1 MQLKTIPISFKWVL
15 KAKDKG
21 AEVIH
26 VDPRFTRTSA
36 RSSMYAP
43 LRSGTDIAFLGG
55 MIKYILD
62 HDLYFKDYVLSYTN
76 AAFLVNPKFSFNDGL
91 FSGYD
96 AQKHAYD
103 KSSWSFQKDGKG
115 LIKRDDTLKNPHCVF
130 QLMKKHYDRYDLKKV
145 SSITGTPEADLLA
158 VYKSFAATGKP
169 DKAGTMHVR
178 PRPDPAYLWRVQNI
192 ARHVHRCS
200 SCSATSASPAA
211 ASTPC
216 AASPTSR
223 GPPTTPCCRITCP
236 ATCKAPQCFAGR
248 RWSSTSRAPRPRPA
262 NPQSL
267 NWMSNTGK
275 YATSLMRAFYP
286 EGGTPENGFGYDYLP
301 KLDDGQ
307 DASVMMHDRRHVCE
321 ARSRASPVW
330 ARTPRAASRIPIRSG
345 RRCRT
350 LNWMVH
356 VNIFDN
362 ETASFWKRPR
372 PRSQEGEDRSASCFP

>member
-1 MQLKTIPISFKWVL
+1 MTNHWIDLQHSDCILIQGSNAAENHPISFKWVL

-103 KSSWSFQKDGKG
+103 KSSWSFQKDDKG

-158 VYKSFAATGKP
+158 VYKAFAATGKP
-169 DKAGTMHVR
+169 DKAGTIMYALGQCHHSV
-178 PRPDPAYLWRVQNI
+178 AVQNI
-192 ARHVHRCS
+192 RTYAASASS
-200 SCSATSASPAA
+200 SCCWAISASPAE
-211 ASTPC
+211 ASTLC
-216 AASPTSR
+216 AANPTCR

-236 ATCKAPQCFAGR
+236 ATSRLPRLRGR
-248 RWSSTSRAPRPRPA
+248 RWSSTSWAPRP
-262 NPQSL
+262 
-267 NWMSNTGK
+267 
-275 YATSLMRAFYP
+275 
-286 EGGTPENGFGYDYLP
+286 
-301 KLDDGQ
+301 
-307 DASVMMHDRRHVCE
+307 
-321 ARSRASPVW
+321 
-330 ARTPRAASRIPIRSG
+330 G
-345 RRCRT
+345 RRT
-350 LNWMVH
+350 
-356 VNIFDN
+356 
-362 ETASFWKRPR
+362 
-372 PRSQEGEDRSASCFP
+372 RSP

>member
-1 MQLKTIPISFKWVL
+1 MTNHWIDLQHSDCILIQGSNAAENHPISFKWVL

-158 VYKSFAATGKP
+158 VYKAFAATGKP
-169 DKAGTMHVR
+169 DKAGTIMYALGQCHHSV
-178 PRPDPAYLWRVQNI
+178 AVQNI
-192 ARHVHRCS
+192 RTMTIVQLLLGNIGICGGGINALRGEPNVQG
-200 SCSATSASPAA
+200 
-211 ASTPC
+211 STDHALLSHYLP
-216 AASPTSR
+216 
-223 GPPTTPCCRITCP
+223 GYL
-236 ATCKAPQCFAGR
+236 KAPKASWQ
-248 RWSSTSRAPRPRPA
+248 TLE
-262 NPQSL
+262 Q
-267 NWMSNTGK
+267 
-275 YATSLMRAFYP
+275 Y
-286 EGGTPENGFGYDYLP
+286 NG
-301 KLDDGQ
+301 
-307 DASVMMHDRRHVCE
+307 
-321 ARSRASPVW
+321 
-330 ARTPRAASRIPIRSG
+330 RSG
-345 RRCRT
+345 G
-350 LNWMVH
+350 NM
-356 VNIFDN
+356 
-362 ETASFWKRPR
+362 
-372 PRSQEGEDRSASCFP
+372 

>member
-1 MQLKTIPISFKWVL
+1 MTNHWIDLQHSDCILIQGSNAAENHPISFKWVL

-115 LIKRDDTLKNPHCVF
+115 LIKRDDTLKDPHCVF

-158 VYKSFAATGKP
+158 VYKAFAATGKP
-169 DKAGTMHVR
+169 DKAGTIMYALGQCHHSV
-178 PRPDPAYLWRVQNI
+178 AVQNI
-192 ARHVHRCS
+192 RTMTIVQLLLGNIGICGGGINALRGEPNVQGSTDHALLSHYLPGYLK
-200 SCSATSASPAA
+200 APKASWQTLEQYIA
-211 ASTPC
+211 
-216 AASPTSR
+216 
-223 GPPTTPCCRITCP
+223 GTTPRT
-236 ATCKAPQCFAGR
+236 
-248 RWSSTSRAPRPRPA
+248 A

-275 YATSLMRAFYP
+275 YVTSLMRAFYP
-286 EGGTPENGFGYDYLP
+286 EGGTPENGFGYDP
-301 KLDDGQ
+301 IFF
-307 DASVMMHDRRHVCE
+307 
-321 ARSRASPVW
+321 
-330 ARTPRAASRIPIRSG
+330 IPEKN
-345 RRCRT
+345 CY
-350 LNWMVH
+350 
-356 VNIFDN
+356 
-362 ETASFWKRPR
+362 
-372 PRSQEGEDRSASCFP
+372 SAELSTEEKNKISHRGKAMAEMREKILEIL